1 MMSHGSR
8 AVLKPAR
15 ARSSRGRL
23 LRPLSLVALVG
34 VSFSLT
40 GCGSPGPAKSYQQ
53 GWDRAVTSPG
63 YDCHTVPSGIASPSD
78 WGKGCTTA
86 ENYLGIHDTSGLYP
100 TPTPTT
106 YQGDP

>member
-1 MMSHGSR
+1 MSRRSR
-8 AVLKPAR
+8 AALNLAR
-15 ARSSRGRL
+15 PRPVGGRL
-23 LRPLSLVALVG
+23 LRLLTLIAFVGLS
-34 VSFSLT
+34 SSLT

-63 YDCHTVPSGIASPSD
+63 YDCNTVPAGIASPSD
-78 WGKGCTTA
+78 WGKGCTSA
-86 ENYLGIHDTSGLYP
+86 ESYLGIHDTKGHYP